1 MAHILM
7 INLPF
12 SGHVNPTLPLA
23 EALVNRG
30 HRIDYICSEQ
40 FRQKVESTGAEFVP
54 YRQFPDHPTE
64 NEKKRLSFQAAFDT
78 ALSMPGQYDLLIYEM
93 FFYPGIQAA
102 KQLGIPCVR
111 QFSQPAWSDKTWQ
124 DASII
129 FKASSKLIDVQVMG
143 KKRIRTMNLPF
154 ASMDDAIRHSKPD
167 MNIVYVPEALQKY
180 RDTFDSTYYFT
191 IPQQKVTASNI
202 VIPYDKMKYPIA
214 YISLGSII
222 SDKSFYKK
230 CLRALGG
237 KAISVILNTGKVDP
251 KTLGPIPDNIFAYSF
266 VPQIDVLQH
275 ADVFLT
281 HCGMNSVNE
290 AICAGVPVVAMPFM
304 NDQLENAAQIDR
316 LKIGKR
322 IHPFPSCAEIEKT
335 VFEVM
340 QDPVYK
346 ENVQSMQSEALSSS
360 TWDAAI
366 KAIENLCV
374 HD

>member
-40 FRQKVESTGAEFVP
+40 FRQKIENTGAEFIP
-54 YRQFPDHPTE
+54 YRTFPEHPTE

-93 FFYPGIQAA
+93 FFYPGIQVA
-102 KQLGIPCVR
+102 KRLGIPCVR
-111 QFSQPAWSDKTWQ
+111 QFSQPAWSDETWKETP
-124 DASII
+124 II

-143 KKRIRTMNLPF
+143 KKRIRAMNLAF

-167 MNIVYVPEALQKY
+167 MNIVYVPEAFQKY

-191 IPQQKVTASNI
+191 IPQQKVTAPNAA
-202 VIPYDKMKYPIA
+202 IPYDKMKYPIV

-237 KAISVILNTGKVDP
+237 KAVSVILNTGKVDP
-251 KTLGPIPDNIFAYSF
+251 KTLGTIPDNIYAYSF

-275 ADVFLT
+275 TAVFLT
-281 HCGMNSVNE
+281 HCGMNSINE
-290 AICAGVPVVAMPFM
+290 SIIAGVPMVAMPFM
-304 NDQLENAAQIDR
+304 NDQLENGAQIDK

-322 IHPFPSCAEIEKT
+322 IHTFPSCAEIEKA

-340 QDPVYK
+340 QDPVYR
-346 ENVQSMQSEALSSS
+346 ENVQAMQSEVFSSS
-360 TWDAAI
+360 SWGAAI
-366 KAIENLCV
+366 NAIEKLCV
-374 HD
+374 HG